1 MYNINKCGDFM
12 KKMVL
17 IFLTLLLVNLN
28 SSVFAQADIRALH
41 LTWSEDTKSTQTI
54 TWQMHEFNPNIRVE
68 YGEIG
73 LPADFPKKVMAD
85 VEPFPDETGVSHVYH
100 VTLQGLKSNKEYFYR
115 IVDGDITIKEANFKM
130 GKNLDSCDFL
140 VFGDSQSYNY
150 KVWGETLKAAYT
162 QNPNAEFFVNVG
174 DLVDNGQRIS
184 EWENWFLNGKDI
196 MIHLPIVPVVGNH
209 ETYTPQKGIFS
220 MPKYFTSQFV
230 LPQNGPEK
238 LKEQVYSFDYA
249 NVHFVVLDT
258 QFGEERSFVPDS
270 LERQIE
276 WIKKDLAETDKKWKV
291 VFMHRAP
298 YHNRA
303 DRGFDQ
309 TIKFVPIFEEFNVDV
324 VFTAHDHVCARTP
337 AMRAGLL
344 TDDGVIYAT
353 TGRSGTKVYQTVIK
367 KEWNS
372 TFLNPL
378 DEPTYSMI
386 SVNEKKF
393 TVKVLS
399 QSGKLID
406 KWDIDKF

>member
-1 MYNINKCGDFM
+1 MYKR
-12 KKMVL
+12 
-17 IFLTLLLVNLN
+17 
-28 SSVFAQADIRALH
+28 QALH

-209 ETYTPQKGIFS
+209 ETYTPQKGKMCIRDRWYAAYVTIIICLFCIAVFWD
-220 MPKYFTSQFV
+220 KITGFRIGTFGVYV
-230 LPQNGPEK
+230 K
-238 LKEQVYSFDYA
+238 LWCLF
-249 NVHFVVLDT
+249 
-258 QFGEERSFVPDS
+258 
-270 LERQIE
+270 
-276 WIKKDLAETDKKWKV
+276 
-291 VFMHRAP
+291 
-298 YHNRA
+298 
-303 DRGFDQ
+303 
-309 TIKFVPIFEEFNVDV
+309 
-324 VFTAHDHVCARTP
+324 C
-337 AMRAGLL
+337 
-344 TDDGVIYAT
+344 
-353 TGRSGTKVYQTVIK
+353 
-367 KEWNS
+367 
-372 TFLNPL
+372 
-378 DEPTYSMI
+378 
-386 SVNEKKF
+386 
-393 TVKVLS
+393 
-399 QSGKLID
+399 
-406 KWDIDKF
+406 